1 MNVDEKF
8 ELIKRNT
15 AEIITEKELKDLLVK
30 KTKPVIYWGTAPTG
44 KPSIA
49 YLFPAL
55 KIADFLRAGFHV
67 KILIADLH
75 AALDNVPWNILEKRY
90 DYYSKIIPLLIK
102 SIGVDVSELEIVKG
116 SEMELK
122 PEYMYDVLQM
132 SSNVSV
138 HDATKAASDV
148 VKMGDNPKLS
158 GIIYPLMQAMDEEY
172 LKVDCQLGGTDQRKI
187 MVLARENL
195 PKIGYNSRIEI
206 MNPLIPGLVGK
217 KNNTQ
222 GKITLNVGGEEEFDT
237 FIIRL
242 KKVDN
247 KLLRQKSGILNI
259 ANVLYGSSYEDIPI
273 YLEIL
278 DKQRNLL
285 QNFPL
290 LKGES
295 SSVDKVKGLGIKCLD
310 IDTSSNMDNV
320 TLGISYESFNKMS
333 SSDVKSKIDFLDDE
347 KTIMQKVNAADCVE
361 GNPDNGVM
369 AFLKYVVMTIKGD
382 KKEKFVVK
390 RDKKFGGDV
399 SYNNYE
405 EIEKDFIEKKLHPM
419 DLKIAVAKEIVEI
432 LKPVQKEK
440 KVLEKLM
447 KEAYE

>member
-8 ELIKRNT
+8 ALVKRNT
-15 AEIITEKELKDLLVK
+15 EEIITESELKELLEK
-30 KTKPVIYWGTAPTG
+30 KKKPVLYWGTAPTG

-55 KIADFLRAGFHV
+55 KISDFLKAGFHV
-67 KILIADLH
+67 KILLADLH

-90 DYYSKIIPLLIK
+90 DYYAKIIPLIIK
-102 SIGVDVSELEIVKG
+102 SMSGDVKELEIVKG

-132 SSNVSV
+132 SSHVSV

-148 VKMGDNPKLS
+148 VKMTDNPKLS
-158 GIIYPLMQAMDEEY
+158 GIIYPIMQAVDEQY
-172 LKVDCQLGGTDQRKI
+172 LNVDCQLGGTDQRKI

-195 PKIGYNSRIEI
+195 PKLGYKHRIEI

-217 KNNTQ
+217 K
-222 GKITLNVGGEEEFDT
+222 
-237 FIIRL
+237 
-242 KKVDN
+242 
-247 KLLRQKSGILNI
+247 
-259 ANVLYGSSYEDIPI
+259 
-273 YLEIL
+273 
-278 DKQRNLL
+278 
-285 QNFPL
+285 
-290 LKGES
+290 
-295 SSVDKVKGLGIKCLD
+295 
-310 IDTSSNMDNV
+310 
-320 TLGISYESFNKMS
+320 MS
-333 SSDVKSKIDFLDDE
+333 SSDARSKIDFLDDE
-347 KTIMQKVNAADCVE
+347 KTIMEKVNGAECVE

-369 AFLKYVVMTIKGD
+369 AFLKYVIMTIKTD

-399 SYNNYE
+399 SYKNYE
-405 EIEKDFIEKKLHPM
+405 EVEKDFVEKKLHPM

-432 LKPVQKEK
+432 LKPIQKERK
-440 KVLEKLM
+440 ILEKLA